1 MNRGFGY
8 SESKLS
14 TVRNMSNRFTSGS
27 LLRMPARRLQPAL
40 SSSFLYEP
48 QGGARRRLAIAKPH
62 IRLKVER
69 SRSRY

>member
-48 QGGARRRLAIAKPH
+48 QGGARRRLAKPH